1 MVFLQRKGVWV
12 KIGSFRIG
20 LLLTLPK
27 RKNNWIQCELG
38 EILDIRNEKIIPDS
52 DYPLMSFTSS
62 GGIEEKGDR
71 YDRSFLVKNSNKKY
85 KVTKFNDLIYSSNNL
100 DVGAI
105 GLNKFGN
112 ACISIV
118 YEIFSIIDDNPDV
131 VSYILQTPRILH
143 KIISYRQG
151 ALYGQYKIHST
162 DFLKVKI
169 FIPKMVEQEK
179 ISELINNLDFIITLE
194 QEKIEKLELLKQAYE
209 NKIFDPNFTSKN
221 WSYKKIGDLFE
232 ERKIRSAKGELL
244 SVTIENGV
252 VKASEI
258 DRTIN
263 ASSDRSNYKLVE
275 PNDIAYNSMRM
286 WQGACGA
293 SNYEGIVSP
302 AYTVLVP
309 KEDVNSKFFEYYF
322 KSPYMLYQFA
332 SFSQGLTSDTWNLKY
347 PIIKDIEIYVPNIN
361 EQNQIE
367 SFLSTYYGLIKQ
379 NQKRID
385 LYDQVKYCLLN
396 KLFI

>member
-1 MVFLQRKGVWV
+1 MQCEVGDYYEFKNGINKGKDFFGKGTPIVNFKDVFHHRGLTSENLLGRVEANPKELKNYEVKKGDIFFTRTSETIEEIGYPSVMLDEPEDTVFSGFILRGRNKSNSDPLNNLFKKYVFFTSYFRKEMMKKSSMTTRALTTGTNIKEMKFRFPKDITEQN
-12 KIGSFRIG
+12 KIGK
-20 LLLTLPK
+20 LLT
-27 RKNNWIQCELG
+27 
-38 EILDIRNEKIIPDS
+38 
-52 DYPLMSFTSS
+52 
-62 GGIEEKGDR
+62 
-71 YDRSFLVKNSNKKY
+71 
-85 KVTKFNDLIYSSNNL
+85 NL
-100 DVGAI
+100 D
-105 GLNKFGN
+105 
-112 ACISIV
+112 C
-118 YEIFSIIDDNPDV
+118 
-131 VSYILQTPRILH
+131 
-143 KIISYRQG
+143 
-151 ALYGQYKIHST
+151 
-162 DFLKVKI
+162 
-169 FIPKMVEQEK
+169 M
-179 ISELINNLDFIITLE
+179 ITLE

>member
-1 MVFLQRKGVWV
+1 
-12 KIGSFRIG
+12 
-20 LLLTLPK
+20 
-27 RKNNWIQCELG
+27 WIQCELG

-194 QEKIEKLELLKQAYE
+194 QEKIEKLELLKKYLLQHMFADESGYPNLRFRGYTGPWFK
-209 NKIFDPNFTSKN
+209 NKGKNIF
-221 WSYKKIGDLFE
+221 KKITEKKQAHLPVLSATQDKGMVLRDEFN
-232 ERKIRSAKGELL
+232 ERLQY
-244 SVTIENGV
+244 
-252 VKASEI
+252 
-258 DRTIN
+258 DRKN
-263 ASSDRSNYKLVE
+263 LSNYKVVRPGQFVVHLR
-275 PNDIAYNSMRM
+275 SF
-286 WQGACGA
+286 QGGFAH
-293 SNYEGIVSP
+293 SNYLGITSP
-302 AYTVLVP
+302 AYTIFDFINTN
-309 KEDVNSKFFEYYF
+309 EHNDIYWKFYF
-322 KSPYMLYQFA
+322 ANDHFILLLEKVTYGIRDGRTIN
-332 SFSQGLTSDTWNLKY
+332 FSDFCTLNINFPSLSEQNKIAKLLFSLDSLINLRITKLENLTSLKQ
-347 PIIKDIEIYVPNIN
+347 KL
-361 EQNQIE
+361 
-367 SFLSTYYGLIKQ
+367 LSS
-379 NQKRID
+379 
-385 LYDQVKYCLLN
+385 
-396 KLFI
+396 LFI

>member
-1 MVFLQRKGVWV
+1 MAEERKQPELRFKG
-12 KIGSFRIG
+12 F
-20 LLLTLPK
+20 TDD
-27 RKNNWIQCELG
+27 WIQCELG